1 MCIDVDS
8 HVHVTSSSAS
18 LWSHA
23 TRPCCPPLDPRRN
36 GNPKSHKRVA
46 QPGFKLYGGIQSNNR
61 DESFIYYG
69 INHDWDMFLGDLIH
83 SCYGIWWAWIHGD
96 WSWDWWC
103 FLPGHVYIYIYYNNN
118 IHRYRALVMDLH
130 TGYIQFQRNKEP
142 PALSFMQNRTYT
154 QNGEPVWS

>member
-1 MCIDVDS
+1 METQRA
-8 HVHVTSSSAS
+8 TSVWHS
-18 LWSHA
+18 L
-23 TRPCCPPLDPRRN
+23 
-36 GNPKSHKRVA
+36 
-46 QPGFKLYGGIQSNNR
+46 GFKLYGGIQSNNR

-103 FLPGHVYIYIYYNNN
+103 FLPGHVYIYIYNN

-130 TGYIQFQRNKEP
+130 TGYIQFQRNKNHLHCLSCKI
-142 PALSFMQNRTYT
+142 ALIPRTENPFEANRSPIIIGGKTVLIHMTRTKASENVNYR
-154 QNGEPVWS
+154 GC